1 MKIVTRIY
9 FQICEKVIKFILKL
23 FRSAIKMNES
33 AYFVS
38 RNIFAINS
46 RNELEVAEKCCL

>member
-1 MKIVTRIY
+1 
-9 FQICEKVIKFILKL
+9 
-23 FRSAIKMNES
+23 MNES